1 MKFRRENK
9 EKAGSFKKRKLTLK
23 KKIYIGTAAVL
34 AAVSAG
40 GGIFWK
46 IKATQKPFGIEK
58 TVQATETEAKVGSIS
73 NTIVG
78 TGNLETDTAVSL
90 KIPSGITVSELKVE
104 NGDHVSKGDVLAVV
118 DKTSVYTA
126 MEDVQESIST
136 LDEQIAELQEES
148 EEDTIDAP
156 VDGRVKKIYITED
169 GDVSDCMLEN
179 GALLLLSIDGKMAV
193 DLKETSV
200 ELAQGDTVT
209 VTLTTGTQ
217 TEGTVEEADGKT
229 CTITMTDSGVGM
241 GDTAQITD
249 ADGNA
254 VGSGITYIH
263 QPLEITGTMGTVTDV
278 HVSED
283 EAVDSGDTLFT
294 LEAESRTAGYES
306 LHGQR
311 EALSE
316 TLTELLALSRE
327 GNITADMDG
336 TIEEIYVSEEGEA
349 EEMATSGSSSTATQ
363 AMNMSYT
370 SSSAVSYSQK
380 GSGFYS
386 GKGFIRL
393 SSQADVQETDITDGA
408 TETVIL
414 SDTGDVEGE
423 QPSEGDNS
431 SEGEQPLEGGN
442 PPEGEDTQEGEEP
455 QFEEETPQKQTL
467 YLSIN
472 DASSGNAGSLGIV
485 VPRTGGSPQTQII
498 SSDSSYYGSI
508 SWNPGDSPFLPGVTY
523 QAAVTLTAGEGY
535 SFGAD
540 SITQA
545 AAGVISGLSVSADG
559 SSLSFTL
566 TFPETQAAA
575 SEDNKED
582 GGQQYQG
589 SSSETG
595 NGSQTDNKSQNES
608 SGSQLSAEGQTNT
621 GNNQNNSAAAGQSG
635 SGGAGTAAQGSG
647 GTGVASGVSQTAAAS
662 EQSDAS
668 GNDTS
673 SQYSTDTTAFTIS
686 GDKSMRLSVS
696 VDELDINSVSLDQKA
711 EITFDAIEDKTF
723 EGTVTKV
730 GSTAS
735 ASGGVAKYTVEIT
748 IPKDEEMKAGMNAS
762 ATIVIEEKENIITIP
777 VNALQERGDEVFVYT
792 AQSEDGQLTGEQQ
805 VETGIS
811 DGENVEITE
820 GLSEG
825 DTVYYQKIGGQN
837 SSSDSGMGGNMEMPS
852 GDMGGGMMERPD
864 GSGNARGGMGTPPER

>member
-1 MKFRRENK
+1 MKLRRENK
-9 EKAGSFKKRKLTLK
+9 EDSGSFKKRKFTLK

-40 GGIFWK
+40 GGIVWRL
-46 IKATQKPFGIEK
+46 KAAQKPSGIEK
-58 TVQATETEAKVGSIS
+58 TAQATETEARLGSIS

-78 TGNLETDTAVSL
+78 TGNLETDTAASL

-104 NGDHVSKGDVLAVV
+104 SGDHVSKGDVLAVV

-126 MEDVQESIST
+126 MEDVQENISA

-156 VDGRVKKIYITED
+156 VDGRVKKIYITEN
-169 GDVSDCMLEN
+169 GDISDCILEN
-179 GALLLLSIDGKMAV
+179 SALLLLSIDGKMAV
-193 DLKETSV
+193 DLEETNV
-200 ELAQGDTVT
+200 ELAEGDTVT

-217 TEGTVEEADGKT
+217 TEGTVETLDGKA

-249 ADGNA
+249 AEGNA
-254 VGSGITYIH
+254 AGSGTTYIH
-263 QPLEITGTMGTVTDV
+263 RPLEITGTMGTVTEI

-294 LEAESRTAGYES
+294 LEADSRTAEYEA

-311 EALSE
+311 AALAK
-316 TLTELLALSRE
+316 TLTELLTLSRE

-349 EEMATSGSSSTATQ
+349 EEAEVSTSSSTSVKA
-363 AMNMSYT
+363 ANMSYT
-370 SSSAVSYSQK
+370 VSSVSGNTKKEAASH
-380 GSGFYS
+380 SGIS
-386 GKGFIRL
+386 FIRL
-393 SSQADVQETDITDGA
+393 SAQTNVQEDVTDGEA
-408 TETVIL
+408 ETVII
-414 SDTGDVEGE
+414 SDTADGEGE
-423 QPSEGDNS
+423 QPSEEETP
-431 SEGEQPLEGGN
+431 SEGEN
-442 PPEGEDTQEGEEP
+442 PPKGEDSQEGEEP
-455 QFEEETPQKQTL
+455 PFEEETPQKQTL
-467 YLSIN
+467 YLSVN

-485 VPRTGGSPQTQII
+485 VPRTGGSPQTQIT
-498 SSDSSYYGSI
+498 SSDNSYYGSI

-523 QAAVTLTAGEGY
+523 QAVVSLTAGEGY

-540 SITQA
+540 SVTQA
-545 AAGVISGLSVSADG
+545 AAGVISGLSVSEDG
-559 SSLSFTL
+559 SSLTFTL
-566 TFPETQAAA
+566 TFPETQAA
-575 SEDNKED
+575 SLEDSKED
-582 GGQQYQG
+582 GTEQDQESSEGTG
-589 SSSETG
+589 SSSQAE
-595 NGSQTDNKSQNES
+595 NKNQSESADSQFS
-608 SGSQLSAEGQTNT
+608 SGGQTNT
-621 GNNQNNSAAAGQSG
+621 GNTQNSSTAAGQSG
-635 SGGAGTAAQGSG
+635 SGGAGAGTQGSSGSGTSLG
-647 GTGVASGVSQTAAAS
+647 GNQTAAAS
-662 EQSDAS
+662 EQSEDS
-668 GNDTS
+668 SEGTS

-686 GDKSMRLSVS
+686 GDESMRLSVS

-723 EGTVTKV
+723 EGTVTKI

-735 ASGGVAKYTVEIT
+735 ASGGVAKYTVEISV
-748 IPKDEEMKAGMNAS
+748 PRDEAMKAGMNAS

-777 VNALQERGDEVFVYT
+777 VNALQERGEEVFVYT
-792 AQSEDGQLTGEQQ
+792 EQTEDGQLTGEKQ

-825 DTVYYQKIGGQN
+825 EAVYYQKIGGQN
-837 SSSDSGMGGNMEMPS
+837 SSSESRNGDMEMPFGNMENGMRGNP
-852 GDMGGGMMERPD
+852 GGTENAGGGMGGGM
-864 GSGNARGGMGTPPER
+864 GNPPER